1 MSRFSST
8 LAGLVGLLA
17 VTFLSSCSSS
27 NSAPISVGLSAS
39 ATQTDQGKS
48 VTLTATIT
56 NDSSGSGVSWSLSG
70 PGSLSLRAPTSVT
83 YVAPPP
89 SNTTTTV
96 QKATISATSLKDST
110 KMASA
115 QVSVNPLPYITAL
128 SLPGANEGTP
138 YTQTIGESGGTPP
151 LKWSLVSGVTPNGL
165 TLGSGT
171 GAVTGTP
178 SAGGTWYFE
187 VQLTDAVGATYYQ
200 FYSVAVQPNGAPG
213 NPKPFLNQP
222 LVPDAVSPGTPGFAL
237 TVTGTGFLPTSTVNF
252 NGTPLTTTF
261 VNQGKLTAAVP
272 AASVATVA
280 TASIT
285 VVSPSPG
292 GGSSNVAYLPI
303 ATPEANVSFSN
314 ASGSPITGMY
324 EPVSVAVGDFTG
336 KGKPDLAIVQ
346 FTNTVDIFLGNG
358 DGTFN
363 PASGSPMVM
372 PPLPW
377 NEAASPYTLFII
389 TGDFNNSGK
398 LGLAVLN
405 ATNGFIPILLG
416 NGDGTFTPSNAPAY
430 SPGLGLNTLA
440 AADFLGNGNLDLTV
454 TASPNGPLNILLGCG
469 DGAFNQAPIPGGL
482 YMYTSY
488 MAAVG
493 DFDGDGKLDIAVTPA
508 GLAGPQDNV
517 VNIFLGNGDGTFTAA
532 PTPTFP
538 TGAAPQAISVADV
551 NGDGKLDL
559 IIANNQGASLT
570 ILLGNGD
577 GTFTAAPGSPV
588 TVGNGPYAVAVADLN
603 GDGKLDLVTANFGD
617 NTLSILLGN
626 GDGTFTPNGSPVAV
640 GTEPSSIA
648 VGDFN
653 GSGRLG
659 LAVTNWTGNS
669 VSILVQK
676 P

>member
-1 MSRFSST
+1 MSRISST
-8 LAGLVGLLA
+8 LAGFVGLLA
-17 VTFLSSCSSS
+17 LTLLSSCSSS
-27 NSAPISVGLSAS
+27 NSAPPISVAVSAS
-39 ATQTDQGKS
+39 AAQTDQGKS

-56 NDSSGSGVSWSLSG
+56 NDSSGGGVSWSLSG
-70 PGSLSLRAPTSVT
+70 PGSLSLQSPTSVT
-83 YVAPPP
+83 YVAPAP
-89 SNTTTTV
+89 SNTTTV
-96 QKATISATSLKDST
+96 QKATISATSMKDST

-115 QVSVNPLPYITAL
+115 QISVNPLPYITVV
-128 SLPGANEGTP
+128 SLPGANAGTP
-138 YTQTIGESGGTPP
+138 YSQTISETGGTLP
-151 LKWSLVSGVTPNGL
+151 LKWSLFSGVTPNGL

-171 GAVTGTP
+171 GVVTGTP
-178 SAGGTWYFE
+178 TAGGTWYFE
-187 VQLTDAVGATYYQ
+187 VQLTDAAGATYYGI
-200 FYSVAVQPNGAPG
+200 FNIAVQPNSVAS

-252 NGTPLTTTF
+252 NGTPLTTTY
-261 VNQGKLTAAVP
+261 VSQGKLTAAVP
-272 AASVATVA
+272 AASVATAA

-303 ATPEANVSFSN
+303 ATPEASVSFSN
-314 ASGSPITGMY
+314 ATGSPITGIF

-346 FTNTVDIFLGNG
+346 FYNTVDVLLGNG

-363 PASGSPMVM
+363 PASGSPMVL
-372 PPLPW
+372 PPLPV
-377 NEAASPYTLFII
+377 NEGGSPLTMFII

-405 ATNGFIPILLG
+405 ATDGFIPILLG

-430 SPGLGLNTLA
+430 SPGLGLNALA

-454 TASPNGPLNILLGCG
+454 TASPNGPLNVLLGCG
-469 DGAFNQAPIPGGL
+469 DGAFNQAPIPEEGYL
-482 YMYTSY
+482 YTSY

-493 DFDGDGKLDIAVTPA
+493 DFNGDGKLDLAVTPS
-508 GLAGPQDNV
+508 GVAGPQDNV
-517 VNIFLGNGDGTFTAA
+517 VNIFLGNGNGTFTAA

-538 TGAAPQAISVADV
+538 TGDAPQAISVADV

-559 IIANNQGASLT
+559 IIANNQGASVT

-577 GTFTAAPGSPV
+577 GTFTAALGSPV

-626 GDGTFTPNGSPVAV
+626 GDGTFTPSGSPIAV

-669 VSILVQK
+669 VSILVQQ

>member
-1 MSRFSST
+1 
-8 LAGLVGLLA
+8 
-17 VTFLSSCSSS
+17 
-27 NSAPISVGLSAS
+27 
-39 ATQTDQGKS
+39 
-48 VTLTATIT
+48 
-56 NDSSGSGVSWSLSG
+56 
-70 PGSLSLRAPTSVT
+70 
-83 YVAPPP
+83 
-89 SNTTTTV
+89 
-96 QKATISATSLKDST
+96 
-110 KMASA
+110 
-115 QVSVNPLPYITAL
+115 
-128 SLPGANEGTP
+128 
-138 YTQTIGESGGTPP
+138 
-151 LKWSLVSGVTPNGL
+151 
-165 TLGSGT
+165 
-171 GAVTGTP
+171 
-178 SAGGTWYFE
+178 
-187 VQLTDAVGATYYQ
+187 
-200 FYSVAVQPNGAPG
+200 
-213 NPKPFLNQP
+213 
-222 LVPDAVSPGTPGFAL
+222 
-237 TVTGTGFLPTSTVNF
+237 
-252 NGTPLTTTF
+252 
-261 VNQGKLTAAVP
+261 
-272 AASVATVA
+272 
-280 TASIT
+280 
-285 VVSPSPG
+285 
-292 GGSSNVAYLPI
+292 
-303 ATPEANVSFSN
+303 
-314 ASGSPITGMY
+314 
-324 EPVSVAVGDFTG
+324 
-336 KGKPDLAIVQ
+336 
-346 FTNTVDIFLGNG
+346 
-358 DGTFN
+358 
-363 PASGSPMVM
+363 MVL

-377 NEAASPYTLFII
+377 NEAASPYTMFII

-469 DGAFNQAPIPGGL
+469 DGAFNQAPIPEQGYL
-482 YMYTSY
+482 PTSS

-493 DFDGDGKLDIAVTPA
+493 DFNGDGKLDLAVTSA
-508 GLAGPQDNV
+508 GYTGPQDV